1 MVAVTDKI
9 ITIAMEMATPSIQPF
24 SHPSVETPI
33 IRETKAAAIKIL
45 KMGSSNWS
53 TTNYHMVTYSLTT
66 GSLVP

>member
-1 MVAVTDKI
+1 LVAVTDKI

-45 KMGSSNWS
+45 KMGSSN
-53 TTNYHMVTYSLTT
+53 
-66 GSLVP
+66 